1 MQWCELRN
9 VGTRILRRMLLQE
22 TAERMLL
29 QKRRMTRTVLIHLLE
44 ELPQLLHLRRRRRE
58 GHHLHGEP
66 RHAVRVLVGLERL
79 VDLLVVQQLVGG
91 VLAGVNLFSVQRER
105 ERERQVRCGESEI
118 LAVERHTEG
127 SGRHVR
133 ACVLH
138 SWCEADACA
147 ALLLVPATRA

>member
-1 MQWCELRN
+1 
-9 VGTRILRRMLLQE
+9 
-22 TAERMLL
+22 MLL

-91 VLAGVNLFSVQRER
+91 VLAGVNLFVVQRRER
-105 ERERQVRCGESEI
+105 ETSAMR
-118 LAVERHTEG
+118 
-127 SGRHVR
+127 
-133 ACVLH
+133 
-138 SWCEADACA
+138 
-147 ALLLVPATRA
+147 